1 MAETTRT
8 FIRHCA
14 LVHFSLR
21 LPDDSCTHLTF
32 AIESLDDSFQFLKV
46 GSFFDVDVVRGELGH
61 IDGVGVG
68 ARDDEFLEEVEV
80 VSVSEHQEGAEV
92 GVRDVGVGEV
102 EGLVGVGDLE
112 VGGYD
117 SGALFAGV
125 FEKFFCDFFFG
136 YVLFVFL
143 ENGLRRGRFEV
154 PNSWLSSMKNNSIRN
169 REGQRYLLLMPPLR
183 LRP

>member
-8 FIRHCA
+8 FICHST

-21 LPDDSCTHLTF
+21 LPDNSCAHLTF
-32 AIESLDDSFQFLKV
+32 AIEPLDDSFQLVKV
-46 GSFFDVDVVRGELGH
+46 GSFFDVDVVRGELGLV
-61 IDGVGVG
+61 DGVGVG
-68 ARDDEFLEEVEV
+68 AGDDEVLEEVEV
-80 VSVSEHQEGAEV
+80 VSVSEHHEGTEV

-102 EGLVGVGDLE
+102 EGLVSVGDLE
-112 VGGYD
+112 VGGYN
-117 SGALFAGV
+117 SGALLTGV